1 MTKKGLFLPVPAVKP
16 GAPPPDCDAMRLTV
30 RQAKFLKKVIDAPS
44 RILLRERVH
53 NKVKIRHGARGDGR
67 EKCNSVI

>member
-1 MTKKGLFLPVPAVKP
+1 MTKKGLFLPVPVRETWRP
-16 GAPPPDCDAMRLTV
+16 SPDCDAMRLTV

-44 RILLRERVH
+44 RILLHQRVH